1 MNVDTQ
7 NFADLI
13 LRVRAGDTEAVE
25 AVMTHYGEALQ
36 REVRFTL
43 LDSRLRRFIGDS
55 DVFQSVIFRFVNGMR
70 EGSYTVETP
79 TDLLRLLKGI
89 ARNRI
94 AELVRFW
101 HAQRRDL
108 SRNADYDAALTADPS
123 DEAETPD
130 HVLARAELASCI
142 QERLEVGDCE
152 IMLLRDEGL
161 SWSAI
166 AERLGAV
173 SGEALRKRHTRAMAQ
188 IAAEFSQQVS
198 DQ

>member
-1 MNVDTQ
+1 MSVDTA

-13 LRVRAGDTEAVE
+13 LRVRAGDAEAVE
-25 AVMTHYGEALQ
+25 AVMTNYGEALQ

-55 DVFQSVIFRFVNGMR
+55 DVFQSVIFRFFDGMR
-70 EGSYTVETP
+70 EGSFTVETP
-79 TDLLRLLKGI
+79 TDLVRLLKGI

-108 SRNADYDAALTADPS
+108 SRNAEYDAALTTDPC
-123 DEAETPD
+123 DEADSPG
-130 HVLARAELASCI
+130 HVLARAELASRI
-142 QERLEVGDCE
+142 QKRLEVRDCE

-161 SWSAI
+161 SWSVI

-173 SGEALRKRHTRAMAQ
+173 SGEALRKQHTRAMAQ
-188 IAAEFSQQVS
+188 IAAEFSPQVS
-198 DQ
+198 ER

>member
-1 MNVDTQ
+1 MSVDTQ
-7 NFADLI
+7 NFANLI
-13 LRVRAGDTEAVE
+13 LRVRDGETGAVE
-25 AVMTHYGEALQ
+25 EVMTRYGEALQ

-55 DVFQSVIFRFVNGMR
+55 DVFRSVIFRFVNGMR

-79 TDLLRLLKGI
+79 TDLVGLLKGI

-108 SRNADYDAALTADPS
+108 SRNTDYDAALTTDAS
-123 DEAETPD
+123 DESESPD

-142 QERLEVGDCE
+142 QGRLEVRDCE

-166 AERLGAV
+166 AERMGAV
-173 SGEALRKRHTRAMAQ
+173 SGEALRKQHTRALAQ

-198 DQ
+198 ES